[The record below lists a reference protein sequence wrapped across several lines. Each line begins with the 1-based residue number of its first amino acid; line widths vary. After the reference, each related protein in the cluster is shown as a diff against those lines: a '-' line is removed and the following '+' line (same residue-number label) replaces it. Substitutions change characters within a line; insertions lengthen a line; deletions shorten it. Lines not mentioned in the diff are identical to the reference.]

1 MNLIIRSTISV
12 AFVFIILLIS
22 AAQLFSQSS
31 LNKRNKWFVS
41 GSAGMAV
48 LTGEI
53 SKDFVPL
60 KNEFN
65 HQPGWAADIKIG
77 KSIGGHFEPAIRFS
91 SYFFTGSSEAPHF
104 SANGNHA
111 SLKGTL
117 YDWPVEYRT
126 LTGSVSGIIRY
137 YFKEIPGKFVSGFR
151 IDPYIEGGGGIVY
164 MGSQLS
170 YQTRPPGA
178 GHSVVFQK
186 GTGNQPPPAVGQVVL
201 GLGTKLG
208 NPDKWHVGISYNV
221 DVVNYA
227 VLDAVHNYNDDGIR
241 NHAKGIV
248 SKFMAELIFP
258 LGKTSKY
265 SGSGGTNFRLPWSP

>member
-151 IDPYIEGGGGIVY
+151 VDPFIEGGGGVVY

-178 GHSVVFQK
+178 GHSVVFEK

-208 NPDKWHVGISYNV
+208 NPDKWHLGISYNI
-221 DVVNYA
+221 DIVNYA

-248 SKFMAELIFP
+248 SKVMAEIIFP

-265 SGSGGTNFRLPWSP
+265 SGSGGSDFRLPWSP